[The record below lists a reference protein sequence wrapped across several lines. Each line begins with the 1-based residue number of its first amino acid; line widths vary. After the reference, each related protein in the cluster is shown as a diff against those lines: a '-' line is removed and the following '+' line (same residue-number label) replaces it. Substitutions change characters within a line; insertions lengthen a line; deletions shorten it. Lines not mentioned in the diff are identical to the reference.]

1 MIHVKTFGFYSA
13 GGRMPLVDFY
23 FFNFKNVIFLK
34 NFVIVPSLQKYY
46 KNYAENL
53 STYFRFTDYQFAHL
67 LQIIFLLNHFR
78 VSCRHRH
85 VLSLLNNSVCFLKQ
99 STFPYIYNVQIKNLT
114 LIEYYYPNLGLTQT
128 LQLPQKCPLCK
139 FCFLSVSGSN
149 QGSCTAF
156 SFDVSYIRLIYN
168 SYSVFVFFDIVTFEK
183 YRPLILQNIPQFV
196 C

>member
-67 LQIIFLLNHFR
+67 LDNLSSKSFQSELQTS
-78 VSCRHRH
+78 SCP
-85 VLSLLNNSVCFLKQ
+85 F
-99 STFPYIYNVQIKNLT
+99 TFK
-114 LIEYYYPNLGLTQT
+114 
-128 LQLPQKCPLCK
+128 
-139 FCFLSVSGSN
+139 
-149 QGSCTAF
+149 
-156 SFDVSYIRLIYN
+156 
-168 SYSVFVFFDIVTFEK
+168 
-183 YRPLILQNIPQFV
+183 
-196 C
+196 